1 MESVQQHIDNLL
13 NSEIG
18 KVKESNLYRVS
29 SRKKVYMF
37 DDNNNLVKEYPSLM
51 SIGKEF
57 GKEPNKHQLSGF
69 VKYHGYFVSYDPNFV
84 IHHITKM
91 SGKTYPVQLIKD
103 GVVMYEFDTIKETQE
118 FLQVCRSSL
127 NDALYGRTKTCRGY
141 VVKKK

>member
-51 SIGKEF
+51 SLGKEF
-57 GKEPNKHQLSGF
+57 GKEPNKRQVSGF
-69 VKYHGYFVSYDPNFV
+69 IKYHGYYVSHDPNF
-84 IHHITKM
+84 IITPTKKK
-91 SGKTYPVQLIKD
+91 SGKRESVQLIKD
-103 GVVMYEFDTIKETQE
+103 GIVMYEFDSQREAAK
-118 FLQVCRSSL
+118 FLQVNNASL
-127 NDALYGRTKTCRGY
+127 NHAIVGRQKTCKGY